1 MGRDQEATSF
11 GASAVV
17 CRRSFADCAS
27 VLHLQPFLDAVS
39 VVVVTAFQLSDRVL
53 EFVILL
59 QPATGV

>member
-1 MGRDQEATSF
+1 VAGQEGASF

-17 CRRSFADCAS
+17 CRRSFADWAS
-27 VLHLQPFLDAVS
+27 VLHLQPLLDAVC